1 MHVAILKAYAVL
13 AGVAAVSSAASQPG
27 GSLVL
32 HAVRAYRPAQGRT
45 EVNAFMQIPYMLL
58 EPTAEGP
65 DGKLSYKIVVR
76 VSDSTG
82 LTLLQNEW
90 QNHAAAR
97 VREPNAFAVD
107 MVRFSLAPGRY
118 RLDVTVE
125 DSVSGHKAQSAVDL
139 EGFATEPAASDL
151 LLSPSIRSATP
162 TDSVPRPAELRWG
175 EMLVTAAARL
185 QLTPLRAVAYY
196 LLEAYADK
204 ELVGTLSFRV
214 TDSAQA
220 VLLRTPPVAVHVPQG
235 GGVLKGQLDLAG
247 LPGGSYTLTSTLA
260 LGTGQVE
267 RSSSFTM
274 ANLGEALTKDVVRR
288 EAARGTDDGYFAAMP
303 ADALNAAEEPLSAIA
318 GAGELSAYNDKLSV
332 GAKRRFLAEFWQ
344 RRDPDPK
351 TPQNERRES
360 FYRWID
366 YANEH
371 YREGGR
377 SRPGWK
383 TDRGRIYL
391 RNGPPDEV
399 LRRDQQAMAPPYEV
413 WRYRTGKDRWYCF
426 VDRSRGVGLFQLIRS
441 TDVNEAGLPNWQEI
455 MTPEGLQDMGRFLGV
470 DFFDTRRQY

>member
-1 MHVAILKAYAVL
+1 MQAAMLKAYSALAVVGAL
-13 AGVAAVSSAASQPG
+13 SSTAPQPG

-32 HAVRAYRPAQGRT
+32 HAVRAYRPQGRT
-45 EVNAFMQIPYMLL
+45 EVNAFLQVPYMLL
-58 EPTAEGP
+58 EPTVDGP

-82 LTLLQNEW
+82 LTLLHNTW
-90 QNHAAAR
+90 QNHASAG
-97 VREPNAFAVD
+97 VRQPNAFAVD
-107 MVRFSLAPGRY
+107 IVRFSLAPGRY
-118 RLDVTVE
+118 RLDVAVE
-125 DSVSGHKAQSAVDL
+125 DSVSGKKAESAVDL

-151 LLSPSIRSATP
+151 LLSPSIRPATP
-162 TDSVPRPAELRWG
+162 TDSVPQPAELRWG

-204 ELVGTLSFRV
+204 EVVGNLSFRV
-214 TDSAQA
+214 TDSAQT
-220 VLLRTPPVAVHVPQG
+220 VLLRTPPEAVHVPQG
-235 GGVLKGQLDLAG
+235 GGVLKGRLDLAG

-260 LGTGQVE
+260 LGSARVE

-274 ANLGEALTKDVVRR
+274 ADLGETLSKDASRR
-288 EAARGTDDGYFAAMP
+288 EDAKATDGGYFAAMQ
-303 ADALNAAEEPLSAIA
+303 AAELDAAEEPLQAIA
-318 GAGELSAYNDKLSV
+318 GGGELSPYNGQLSL
-332 GAKRRFLAEFWQ
+332 GAKRRFLTEFWR
-344 RRDPDPK
+344 RRDPEPN

-360 FYRWID
+360 FYRWIE

-399 LRRDQQAMAPPYEV
+399 LHREQQAMAPPYEV
-413 WRYRTGKDRWYCF
+413 WRYRAGKDRWYCF
-426 VDRSRGVGLFQLIRS
+426 VDRSRGVGLYQMIRS
-441 TDVNEAGLPNWQEI
+441 NDVNEPGLPNWQEI
-455 MTPEGLQDMGRFLGV
+455 LTPEGLQDMGRFLGV
-470 DFFDTRRQY
+470 DFFDRQRQY